1 MPPSFDMMEDDIPF
15 TQEAEMMQEVGAILK
30 NVRDTYSQPSALA
43 GGCGQNL
50 RSSGSAKGSIGKKN
64 LVGESKNHNS
74 TASEQNKLAHN
85 STNLMPPSFDLME
98 DDISLAQEDE
108 MMQDLCEPEKQKK
121 VRGKNKNK
129 DVAELKPGEKFRV
142 NFYNN
147 RVVGKHQAS
156 FSRHLGILV
165 RDRNMCSL
173 QVHSW
178 KNIGEDKLEH
188 MWRAVTAEIQ
198 EPIQSEPSLTNI
210 EVIERCFGPQ
220 NKSHVVG
227 LGGGITTKELKG
239 GSFSKAAILI
249 EAECNSKRKR
259 ITTDR
264 AECN

>member
-188 MWRAVTAEIQ
+188 MWRAVTV
-198 EPIQSEPSLTNI
+198 NHY
-210 EVIERCFGPQ
+210 F
-220 NKSHVVG
+220 
-227 LGGGITTKELKG
+227 
-239 GSFSKAAILI
+239 
-249 EAECNSKRKR
+249 
-259 ITTDR
+259 
-264 AECN
+264 